1 MVVDFG
7 VLKASVAN
15 LCDYFD
21 HTFIVEK
28 DSLKGEIMEM
38 LKEDFIL
45 REVNFRT
52 TAENFSKYFF
62 DKLNTEYDCLYV
74 EVYETPNNCARYTCE

>member
-1 MVVDFG
+1 
-7 VLKASVAN
+7 
-15 LCDYFD
+15 
-21 HTFIVEK
+21 
-28 DSLKGEIMEM
+28 MEM